1 MTTLNN
7 WASAD
12 SQLGGNR
19 LRAPHTLANEE
30 EVNKLN
36 GT

>member
-1 MTTLNN
+1 MTILNN
-7 WASAD
+7 WASTD

-19 LRAPHTLANEE
+19 LRAPRTLANEE

-36 GT
+36 ST